1 MLRKS
6 QINFCSPKIE
16 TIWLVLCHITLH
28 LWHTLLICIWFL
40 KNGIR
45 KIFGLVQTWFLA
57 GYTSSKIK
65 FKIHQKWS
73 KFIFW
78 IPFFKNQVQIN
89 KGTVVN
95 MKVHTDPKN
104 SYMHPFVWQSITV
117 RKSFFTLAKL
127 FSHLIHTLGPWLLRF
142 KKGLE
147 YLCVSWVFLSLCV
160 FFHTLATHGFT
171 HGYLVHAYFC
181 QI

>member
-1 MLRKS
+1 MTCFMSHNLA
-6 QINFCSPKIE
+6 FMAH
-16 TIWLVLCHITLH
+16 LVDLH
-28 LWHTLLICIWFL
+28 LIFEKWNSKNLWSSSNLIF
-40 KNGIR
+40 
-45 KIFGLVQTWFLA
+45 A

-89 KGTVVN
+89 RGTVVN

-171 HGYLVHAYFC
+171 HAYLVHAYFC